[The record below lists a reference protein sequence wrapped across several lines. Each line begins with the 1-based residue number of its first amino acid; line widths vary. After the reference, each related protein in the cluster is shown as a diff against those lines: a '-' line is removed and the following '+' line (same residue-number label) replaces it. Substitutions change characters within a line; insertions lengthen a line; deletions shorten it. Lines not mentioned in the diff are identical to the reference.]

1 MTALA
6 PEPLQVSDTHD
17 NSNGNGHHGTGPQ
30 PDDDPP
36 PYMTAKRNSAWPFLM
51 DLGWVLVL
59 VGWII
64 FKSGPLMV
72 VGAAV
77 AMVALINWIREARAD
92 FAKLSD

>member
-6 PEPLQVSDTHD
+6 PEPVD
-17 NSNGNGHHGTGPQ
+17 NPEPA
-30 PDDDPP
+30 PDAPL
-36 PYMTAKRNSAWPFLM
+36 YMTAKRNSAWPFLM

-64 FKSGPLMV
+64 FKNDPLMV

-77 AMVALINWIREARAD
+77 AIVALINWIREARAD
-92 FAKLSD
+92 FAKLKD